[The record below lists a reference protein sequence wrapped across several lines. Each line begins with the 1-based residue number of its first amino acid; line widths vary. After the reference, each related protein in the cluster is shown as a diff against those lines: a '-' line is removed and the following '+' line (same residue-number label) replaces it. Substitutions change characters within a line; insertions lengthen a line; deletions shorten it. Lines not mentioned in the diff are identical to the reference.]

1 MKFSICNDNLDKL
14 LFSEPKKIVIYGEAA
29 TGKTNI
35 LLNTIKCS
43 YTSLT
48 QHETLFFIST
58 EGSSFVTR
66 MYLLDIDSRNV
77 FFSIAIDQQ
86 HILSNV
92 LEIVKNLDLLKPVC
106 IIIDSINYHYRIE
119 SLTPIGIKLFTELLS
134 LLDTFNENGVFII
147 SSAQV
152 RASEDEVFPGYV
164 YLHYWAD
171 IVIELERIST
181 SRRVLRIVKPKID
194 RLFQFDVIANGVK
207 WLT

>member
-1 MKFSICNDNLDKL
+1 MRFSTCNDYLDEL
-14 LFSEPKKIVIYGEAA
+14 LFSKPKKIIIYGEAA

-43 YTSLT
+43 YKSLA
-48 QHETLFFIST
+48 QHEALFFIST
-58 EGSSFVTR
+58 EGSSFATR
-66 MYLLDIDSRNV
+66 MHLLDIDSRNI

-92 LEIVKNLDLLKPVC
+92 LEILKNLVSLRPVC

-119 SLTPIGIKLFTELLS
+119 SLTPIGIKFFAELLS
-134 LLDTFNENGVFII
+134 LLDILNENGVFII

-152 RASEDEVFPGYV
+152 RASEDDTFPGYV

-171 IVIELERIST
+171 IIIELERISK
-181 SRRVLRIVKPKID
+181 SRRVLRILKPKID
-194 RLFQFDVIANGVK
+194 RIFQFNVLVDGII
-207 WLT
+207 WLK